1 MRWVVRWLSLCMLL
15 SCSHLQAGKAVD
27 YQQLIRQEAKTSGVP
42 ANLIQ
47 SVIQVESSFRE
58 TVVSPKGA
66 QGLMQLMPA
75 TAERFGVK
83 DAFNPQQN
91 IRGGTQYLRWLYQRY
106 QHWPLV
112 LAAYNAGEQKV
123 DKYGGIPPYRETQHY
138 VRKVLQHYAKLTGEQ
153 TPIQAAKGRV
163 LQAVFRS
170 AGDQSSQLKSLPEKR
185 NLEEVARSS
194 SVCFAD

>member
-15 SCSHLQAGKAVD
+15 SCSHLQAGKAAD

-47 SVIQVESSFRE
+47 SVIRVESSFRE

-75 TAERFGVK
+75 TAERFGVQN
-83 DAFNPQQN
+83 AFDPQQN

-106 QHWPLV
+106 QRWPLV
-112 LAAYNAGEQKV
+112 LAAYNAGEHKV
-123 DKYGGIPPYRETQHY
+123 DKYGGIPPYRETRNY
-138 VRKVLQHYAKLTGEQ
+138 VRKVLRHYAKLTKSQVQITPLAGE
-153 TPIQAAKGRV
+153 G
-163 LQAVFRS
+163 L
-170 AGDQSSQLKSLPEKR
+170 SLIHI
-185 NLEEVARSS
+185 
-194 SVCFAD
+194 